1 MYCATSLVREPC
13 GEECEYYEPA
23 RNNLFFIHIII
34 KMKSMS
40 L

>member
-1 MYCATSLVREPC
+1 MNCATSLVR
-13 GEECEYYEPA
+13 EECEYYEPA